1 MGQNAVGNLSIV
13 IGANADPFDAVTD
26 RVVRDT
32 NALPG
37 RVKKSSLDG
46 LIQFTGS
53 ARDKSPGEELEK
65 VRKKAEGG
73 LGVSGVMKF
82 AVGLGAAATAGGLVE
97 KALETIED
105 KARLGAAGRALGLTA
120 QQFTGIAAV
129 AKSVGE
135 DSREFIES
143 LVTMGKVGADAV
155 GGNGLVAPQFFK
167 ALNLDAK
174 EFVGLRTDQQFFRI
188 FEALE
193 KVQDPLTRTR
203 ALMVAFGEDGGK
215 FLLPL
220 LSKSSAEIR
229 RMAGGLAI
237 TDKAMAEF
245 ERTQGAVVKANG
257 AIGKA
262 WDQSVVAAAPLI
274 AQLASRIP
282 SLIDALVPKFEAVG
296 TAGEKG
302 FGKVEAAAQK
312 ATLGS
317 VGLQGL
323 SYVGEYSGAGF
334 KSLGAELKDP
344 IGALLGAFIPGRWGA
359 EETAAASKGLG
370 IYDVNAGGLSPAH
383 LELGGDIVRQRGLSL
398 RGGTIP
404 IPPATPETAKTP
416 AELAFEQKQ
425 KQQEDARQDAAA
437 TMKVAEDAAKQRS
450 AAFADGLRGTIT
462 RGDPARKLADET
474 LKLNDALARTDI
486 TMGMFREGARLAW
499 REYAA
504 DAPKALA
511 GPLEQLRETQRVM
524 AIGVRHGAFRP
535 DEATAHVR
543 GAFDNYARDQRD
555 QFERNGGG
563 QVARFRL
570 EAGLLNQQASPGL
583 GLISRQQ
590 ADAGIGRLAEDL
602 AKVFD
607 RAEAQLPAAMLAGSQ
622 EAESVI
628 TKAMTA
634 GQGGGKDPTAR
645 IVDAINKLG
654 MKELTEE
661 KVKRAMGQAIQQHLK
676 VTAGGV

>member
-13 IGANADPFDAVTD
+13 IGANAAPFDATVGQVE
-26 RVVRDT
+26 RKVAGLGGRMKPP
-32 NALPG
+32 LP
-37 RVKKSSLDG
+37 
-46 LIQFTGS
+46 IQFTTPASMG
-53 ARDKSPGEELEK
+53 GELEK
-65 VRKKAEGG
+65 VRKSAAGG
-73 LGVSGVMKF
+73 LGFGAATSGAAKF
-82 AVGLGAAATAGGLVE
+82 VGALGAVAVAGAVVHKALDAMNRAAEFAGHKV
-97 KALETIED
+97 LETIED
-105 KARLGAAGRALGLTA
+105 KARLGAAGQALGLTA
-120 QQFTGIAAV
+120 RQFTGVAGV

-143 LVTMGKVGADAV
+143 LVTMGKLAADGAA
-155 GGNGLVAPQFFK
+155 GNGLVAPAFFK
-167 ALNLDAK
+167 DLNLDAR
-174 EFVGLRTDQQFFRI
+174 EFVRLRADEQFFRI
-188 FEALE
+188 FESLE

-220 LSKSSAEIR
+220 LSKSAAEVR
-229 RMAGGLAI
+229 RMAGAFAVS
-237 TDKAMAEF
+237 DQAM
-245 ERTQGAVVKANG
+245 GAFRSSQAAVSKSGV
-257 AIGKA
+257 A
-262 WDQSVVAAAPLI
+262 WDQAWTRVSAAAAPVVEVI
-274 AQLASRIP
+274 ANDLAGALDTIGPKFDGIGASAESEFGRMSLSMAYAADVARTSFAIIGTGTALLASVPGQLAV
-282 SLIDALVPKFEAVG
+282 AAG
-296 TAGEKG
+296 T
-302 FGKVEAAAQK
+302 
-312 ATLGS
+312 
-317 VGLQGL
+317 
-323 SYVGEYSGAGF
+323 VGEYAPN
-334 KSLGAELKDP
+334 L
-344 IGALLGAFIPGRWGA
+344 
-359 EETAAASKGLG
+359 GLG
-370 IYDVNAGGLSPAH
+370 INWAGVKARGASVVEGSQSVVNGLRINNPTAVQD
-383 LELGGDIVRQRGLSL
+383 GVRARL
-398 RGGTIP
+398 
-404 IPPATPETAKTP
+404 
-416 AELAFEQKQ
+416 AELDKI
-425 KQQEDARQDAAA
+425 
-437 TMKVAEDAAKQRS
+437 RS
-450 AAFADGLRGTIT
+450 AAPIGPAGGPTPPAPRPELDAYAKQLRASMVRDNPG
-462 RGDPARKLADET
+462 RKLADET
-474 LKLNDALARTDI
+474 LKLNEAIQASKI
-486 TMGMFREGARLAW
+486 TMGEFREGARLAW
-499 REYAA
+499 REYAN

-535 DEATAHVR
+535 DEATDHVR

-563 QVARFRL
+563 QVARFRM